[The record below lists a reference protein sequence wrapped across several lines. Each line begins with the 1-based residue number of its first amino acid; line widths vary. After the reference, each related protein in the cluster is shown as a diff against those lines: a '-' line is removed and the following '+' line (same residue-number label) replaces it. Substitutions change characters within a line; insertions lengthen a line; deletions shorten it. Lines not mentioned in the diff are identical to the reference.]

1 MSKNFDPDKNVFMVS
16 DLIKQG
22 KWDSDLV
29 EDSFNE
35 RDPACI
41 LSIPLSNYTED
52 SFFGCLRN
60 EGYIRS
66 SMPIVCYRRL
76 CHLSLWIQLVEC
88 GGSSKNCHCHC
99 E

>member
-1 MSKNFDPDKNVFMVS
+1 MVS

-52 SFFGCLRN
+52 SFFWLF
-60 EGYIRS
+60 EK
-66 SMPIVCYRRL
+66 RRVYSVKYAY
-76 CHLSLWIQLVEC
+76 CMLSTSLPSISVDPV
-88 GGSSKNCHCHC
+88 G
-99 E
+99 